1 MTRIFRARALAGS
14 ALPLLMA
21 MTAGVQA
28 QAQSHAGSFET
39 VMVEARKRVED
50 QQVVPISITAYS
62 QADLDRL
69 NIRTAWTFDAPVSP
83 RAVSTRAW
91 IPSTR

>member
-21 MTAGVQA
+21 MTAAA
-28 QAQSHAGSFET
+28 QAQSSSFET

-50 QQVVPISITAYS
+50 QQVVPISISAYN

-69 NIRTAWTFDAPVSP
+69 NIRTVEDLRFSAPSVQIGQIG
-83 RAVSTRAW
+83 RAHV
-91 IPSTR
+91 